1 MQRSLS
7 HIKDLGDFIEKIKR
21 ISNIPDD
28 SLVTADIVRLYSIIP
43 HELCLRVL
51 VKALEKGESKQVS
64 TCYLVKM
71 AKFVLEN
78 NYFEFNGETK
88 EQTSAT
94 ALGTKFAPPY
104 ASIFM
109 DQVESEFVKKK
120 IHQLLV

>member
-51 VKALEKGESKQVS
+51 VKAVEKGESKQVS
-64 TCYLVKM
+64 TSYLVKM

-88 EQTSAT
+88 E
-94 ALGTKFAPPY
+94 
-104 ASIFM
+104 
-109 DQVESEFVKKK
+109 
-120 IHQLLV
+120 

>member
-21 ISNIPDD
+21 ISNIPDY
-28 SLVTADIVRLYSIIP
+28 SLVTADIMRLYSIIP
-43 HELCLRVL
+43 NELCLRVL
-51 VKALEKGESKQVS
+51 VKALEKGESKQIS
-64 TCYLVKM
+64 TSYLVKM
-71 AKFVLEN
+71 VKFVVQN

-88 EQTSAT
+88 EQTSGT

-109 DQVESEFVKKK
+109 EQVEFVKNK

>member
-51 VKALEKGESKQVS
+51 AKALEKGESKQVS
-64 TCYLVKM
+64 TSYLVKM

>member
-28 SLVTADIVRLYSIIP
+28 SLLTADIVRLYSIIL

-64 TCYLVKM
+64 TSYLVKM
-71 AKFVLEN
+71 DKFVLEN

-94 ALGTKFAPPY
+94 ALGTKFAPQY